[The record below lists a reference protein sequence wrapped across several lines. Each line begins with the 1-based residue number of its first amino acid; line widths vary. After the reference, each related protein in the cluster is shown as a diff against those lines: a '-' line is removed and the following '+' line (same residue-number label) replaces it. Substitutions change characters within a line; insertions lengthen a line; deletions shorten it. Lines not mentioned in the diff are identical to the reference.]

1 LAATEGGGSIMESEK
16 GSAGK
21 VVIGVIGEDVHVV
34 GIRILEHALKN
45 SGFSVISLGAQV
57 SQEEFIN
64 AAIETN
70 ADAIFISSFSGHAE
84 LLTQSF
90 RDKCMESGLANIIMY
105 IGGNLVLA
113 EKPWQEVESM
123 FKNLGFNRIY
133 PPGSSSTQAIEDL
146 KNDLSLIRR

>member
-1 LAATEGGGSIMESEK
+1 MKSEK

-34 GIRILEHALKN
+34 GIRILEHALKKF
-45 SGFSVISLGAQV
+45 GFSVVSLGAQV

-64 AAIETN
+64 AAVETS
-70 ADAIFISSFSGHAE
+70 ADAIFVSSFSGHAE

-90 RDKCMESGLANIIMY
+90 RDKCIESGLSSIILY

-113 EKPWQEVESM
+113 EKPWQEVAST

-133 PPGSSSTQAIEDL
+133 PPGSSPTQAIEDL
-146 KNDLSLIRR
+146 KNDLTLIRR